1 MANTILDLKQAASGG
16 CDDKVGGLKK
26 IWIGRF
32 ADVASITCTAVV
44 ESMVTTGYNVSA
56 ITFSATNG
64 LSEYEFS
71 DNKTAFINETPGDPG
86 SPVDIQASLEFEGLS
101 AQKIYSLNELKKE
114 CALIIFAE
122 YKTGIIRVFGIDITV
137 PASNTFIQCT
147 TALRAKVG
155 SQSGVG
161 NNDYEKATLEL
172 VGQAKYLGMTSSLTP
187 TNLNA
192 LNFS

>member
-16 CDDKVGGLKK
+16 CDDKVGGIKK
-26 IWIGRF
+26 LWIGRV
-32 ADVASITCTAVV
+32 ADIASITCTAVV
-44 ESMVTTGYNVSA
+44 ESMVTTGYNLSA

-71 DNKTAFINETPGDPG
+71 DNKTAFINETQGDQG
-86 SPVDIQASLEFEGLS
+86 TPVDIQVSIEYEGLS

-122 YKTGIIRVFGIDITV
+122 YKTGIVRVFGIDITV

-147 TALRAKVG
+147 TALRSKAG
-155 SQSGVG
+155 TQSGVG
-161 NNDYEKATLEL
+161 NNDYEKAVLEF
-172 VGQAKYLGMTSSLTP
+172 VGQSKYLGMTSSLTP
-187 TNLNA
+187 AALNA